1 MINVEKIST
10 GLSDLQEEIEVLEDR
25 IQANKMKL
33 KALKP
38 TVSEYEGLRKTGR
51 QLRRELKSKKTV
63 LETISEFVKEPVQ
76 ERQMEMFP
84 APGNSYQIPAK
95 A

>member
-25 IQANKMKL
+25 IQASKMKL

-38 TVSEYEGLRKTGR
+38 TVSEYEGLRKTCR

-84 APGNSYQIPAK
+84 TSQNSYQIPAK